1 MANPDGMVFAFLASL
16 RNKSRGCKPVTW
28 HEDLTTSSYASTGS
42 TGSPELKWLY
52 KVYTANKHSKWLFF
66 FLPYVNNV
74 NE

>member
-16 RNKSRGCKPVTW
+16 GNKSCGCKPVTW

-52 KVYTANKHSKWLFF
+52 KVYTATNILNGFF
-66 FLPYVNNV
+66 FTLCKQCK
-74 NE
+74 

>member
-1 MANPDGMVFAFLASL
+1 MVFACLASL
-16 RNKSRGCKPVTW
+16 GNESCGCKPLTW

-52 KVYTANKHSKWLFF
+52 IVYTAKKHSKWLF